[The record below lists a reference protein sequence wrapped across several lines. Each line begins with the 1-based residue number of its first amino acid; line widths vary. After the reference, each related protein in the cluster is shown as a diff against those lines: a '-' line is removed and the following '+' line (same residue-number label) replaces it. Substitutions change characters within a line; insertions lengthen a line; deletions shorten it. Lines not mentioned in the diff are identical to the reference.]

1 MPRGPAS
8 GPLHGAMAHSE
19 VLRAGAGY
27 GRVPDNVLAAA
38 HEARSLRRLQRRL
51 RWWSRLHLIR

>member
-1 MPRGPAS
+1 
-8 GPLHGAMAHSE
+8 MAHSE

-27 GRVPDNVLAAA
+27 GRIPDNVLAAA
-38 HEARSLRRLQRRL
+38 HQERALRRLQRRV

>member
-1 MPRGPAS
+1 MHTGSGS

-27 GRVPDNVLAAA
+27 GRIPDNVLAAA
-38 HEARSLRRLQRRL
+38 HQERALRRLQRRI